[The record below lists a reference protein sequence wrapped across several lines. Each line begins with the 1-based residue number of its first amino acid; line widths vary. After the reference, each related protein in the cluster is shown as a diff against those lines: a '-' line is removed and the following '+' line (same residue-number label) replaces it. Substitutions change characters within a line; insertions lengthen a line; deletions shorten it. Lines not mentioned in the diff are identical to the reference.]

1 MKSEIQLLLH
11 KNPGLKGK
19 EIAKRLNLDKKS
31 VNSFLHHDDSG
42 LCVQMIGGTYQTKR
56 RS

>member
-11 KNPGLKGK
+11 KNPGLKGR

-31 VNSFLHHDDSG
+31 VNSFLHHDDG
-42 LCVQMIGGTYQTKR
+42 RLFT
-56 RS
+56 RSVVVR